1 MQKSQDPDIE
11 LLKTNPTEEQ
21 PKSDR
26 SEIGL
31 IVL

>member
-1 MQKSQDPDIE
+1 MQKCQDPDIE
-11 LLKTNPTEEQ
+11 LLNSNPTEEQ

-26 SEIGL
+26 SKIGL